1 VTARA
6 LAFVDTETTS
16 LFPDREAWEIAI
28 VRREVDG
35 EERAWEGFLSIDL
48 DRADPQSLAIG
59 GYYRRH
65 PAGMQTVAGFSAPR
79 YHQSMDPAIV
89 PHPEAAAQVAA
100 LTHGATIVGACPWF
114 DTHTLE
120 RLLRGRGYQPAWH
133 YRLRDVEALAAGHTG
148 NLDLG
153 GLTTCARAVGVEV
166 DTELEHTAMGDV
178 LTTMR
183 VWDAIRSAS

>member
-1 VTARA
+1 VTRA

-16 LFPDREAWEIAI
+16 LFPDREAWEIAV

-35 EERAWEGFLSIDL
+35 EERSWSCFLSVDVM
-48 DRADPQSLAIG
+48 RADPQALAIG

-65 PAGMQTVAGFSAPR
+65 PAGVQTVANIGGFVDKLTPN
-79 YHQSMDPAIV
+79 SM
-89 PHPEAAAQVAA
+89 AAQNIAA

-114 DTHTLE
+114 DTYTLE
-120 RLLRGRGYQPAWH
+120 QLLRDNGYQPAWH
-133 YRLRDVEALAAGHTG
+133 YRLRDVEALAAGYTG

-166 DTELEHTAMGDV
+166 DADLEHTAMGDV